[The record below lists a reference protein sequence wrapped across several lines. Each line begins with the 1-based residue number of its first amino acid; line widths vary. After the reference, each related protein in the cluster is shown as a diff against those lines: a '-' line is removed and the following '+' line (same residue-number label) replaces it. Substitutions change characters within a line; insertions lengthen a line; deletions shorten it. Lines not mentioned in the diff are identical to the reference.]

1 MASTAPCPF
10 AALST
15 AKHWAAARCALLL
28 ASAPAR
34 ESRQGQSRAN
44 ISAML
49 AGSLCGQPLRPEQY
63 TEATVHA
70 ARKCVWPFF
79 LAWITLQHPAAPV
92 PASVSCASRDSAEA
106 LGAPLLTR
114 AWKKEWRASWASRA
128 EPAAAGA
135 AARESGAGV
144 RISSWAAA

>member
-15 AKHWAAARCALLL
+15 AKHWADARCALLL

-44 ISAML
+44 ISEMRA
-49 AGSLCGQPLRPEQY
+49 ASLCGQPLWPEQY
-63 TEATVHA
+63 TEATAHA

-92 PASVSCASRDSAEA
+92 PASVSCPSRDSAEA

-114 AWKKEWRASWASRA
+114 AWNKEWRASWASRA
-128 EPAAAGA
+128 
-135 AARESGAGV
+135 
-144 RISSWAAA
+144 